1 MGLIVEFI
9 LRQFNFTCMKC
20 LVTGGAGFIGSW
32 LCERL
37 MERGE
42 VVCLDNF
49 DPYYSPQD
57 KRKNIEPLIE
67 HPDFELVEGS
77 ILDGDLLGSVF
88 ADVDYVFHDA
98 AQAGVRVSVENPGK
112 THEVNATGTL
122 NVLETLLDSEV

>member
-1 MGLIVEFI
+1 
-9 LRQFNFTCMKC
+9 MKF

-37 MERGE
+37 LEMGG

-57 KRKNIEPLIE
+57 KRKNIEVLNE
-67 HPDFELVEGS
+67 HQDFELVEGS
-77 ILDGDLLGSVF
+77 ILDRELLGRVF

-98 AQAGVRVSVENPGK
+98 AGPG
-112 THEVNATGTL
+112 NQSL
-122 NVLETLLDSEV
+122 NL